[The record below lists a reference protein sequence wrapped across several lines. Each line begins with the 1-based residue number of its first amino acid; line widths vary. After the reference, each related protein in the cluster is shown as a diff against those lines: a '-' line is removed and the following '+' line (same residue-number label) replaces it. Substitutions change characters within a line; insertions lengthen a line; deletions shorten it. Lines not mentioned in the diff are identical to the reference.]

1 MAGYVS
7 KTVWRQSFNSP
18 CIRWTS
24 DLFQSFHWN
33 EQAFGIVFC
42 FFLFGWFVV
51 PFSSS
56 QFSLIILIDVEF
68 PFVNIIRKLESVLNV
83 NSIAKT
89 ETYSVISISIS
100 KCYFVDWQTHS
111 FNRTKHDGQYIFFFF
126 LTWQFGWATRLLAAV
141 SSKIANAIIE
151 TSMKKKSLFHR
162 IILIYIAAWNWYGQ
176 SDQIF
181 RNIHEIGI
189 FCHHN
194 DNDSPLASRHQSF
207 QYIKSIFFLVL
218 FHFDDFLTLW
228 QRFFFSIKYKYKWKQ
243 NSTKQNNIVLFSCS
257 TIFESCMINVERET
271 GMRNKQKMTK
281 N

>member
-1 MAGYVS
+1 MYTLNERLVS
-7 KTVWRQSFNSP
+7 IISLKWASVWHSVLFFSFWLVCCSIFIVTIQLDYLNWCWISIRKYNQKTWIGFKCKFNSKNWDIF
-18 CIRWTS
+18 CHLYFYFEM
-24 DLFQSFHWN
+24 LFCRLANALIQSHKT
-33 EQAFGIVFC
+33 
-42 FFLFGWFVV
+42 
-51 PFSSS
+51 
-56 QFSLIILIDVEF
+56 
-68 PFVNIIRKLESVLNV
+68 RR
-83 NSIAKT
+83 SI
-89 ETYSVISISIS
+89 
-100 KCYFVDWQTHS
+100 
-111 FNRTKHDGQYIFFFF
+111 YIFFF